1 MIRAGLVTNDIWRS
15 SPDWSQAGA
24 PLIIYD
30 PLQLR
35 NGKHKWSITFFSPT
49 SQTLHGF
56 PLFKRRNE
64 AKFVSWPEMRE
75 RSQHCLGPD
84 RHSIFSSQTTGGDW
98 DGWDG
103 NKTPFWHL
111 AGAIGPNIYI
121 CTFPVWEVLKETCVK
136 ELMWSIDQLLS
147 FPALTREPITGTLYW
162 EARQR
167 RIERKINMETFCEQR
182 EKMLNKI
189 LDALCCQILQHLWV
203 NNSVFKTV
211 IRRRWWHCIRFF
223 SS

>member
-1 MIRAGLVTNDIWRS
+1 MVNINGQLLSSVQPVKLFMDFHYLRGEMKQSLYPDQRWERDPSTVSVQTDIP
-15 SPDWSQAGA
+15 SPV
-24 PLIIYD
+24 
-30 PLQLR
+30 LR
-35 NGKHKWSITFFSPT
+35 RPRKS
-49 SQTLHGF
+49 
-56 PLFKRRNE
+56 E
-64 AKFVSWPEMRE
+64 
-75 RSQHCLGPD
+75 
-84 RHSIFSSQTTGGDW
+84 TG
-98 DGWDG
+98 DG

-189 LDALCCQILQHLWV
+189 LDVLCCQILQHLWV

-211 IRRRWWHCIRFF
+211 IRRWWWHCIRFL
-223 SS
+223 SY